1 MDRHLE
7 PIFSAIS
14 NPTRRAILDFLLRKD
29 GASRAEIEA
38 ELNLNQNTLTGHLRT
53 LANSSVVI
61 AMGNITRPHY
71 YVNLTAFRIMNEQW
85 IRKFIESEGCD
96 DETPIF
102 SDERSIKRHFTIYI
116 RATPR
121 IVWIQMTDDRR
132 TKLWLQMELSTETV
146 EKSIKF
152 KTGNTVAFTGRITK
166 YNTNREFSYEIYTSD
181 IKDMHEQK
189 ISPNI
194 AWKLR
199 PIGDYAT
206 KLDIYLEHLE
216 IDNDIIN
223 LFLNRWPEAL
233 SKLKTLSETGTRF
246 WISPLDAS
254 S

>member
-14 NPTRRAILDFLLRKD
+14 NPTRRAILDFLLRND

-38 ELNLNQNTLTGHLRT
+38 ELDLNQNTLTGHLRT

-61 AMGNITRPHY
+61 SMGNITRPRY
-71 YVNLTAFRIMNEQW
+71 YVNPTAFRIMNEQW
-85 IRKFIESEGCD
+85 IRKFVESEGCE
-96 DETPIF
+96 DELPIF
-102 SDERSIKRHFTIYI
+102 SDEQSIKRHYTIYI

-132 TKLWLQMELSTETV
+132 TKLWLQLELSTETV

-152 KTGNTVAFTGRITK
+152 KTGDAVAFTGRITK
-166 YNTNREFSYEIYTSD
+166 NNTNREFSYEIDTSD
-181 IKDMHEQK
+181 IKDIQEQK

-194 AWKLR
+194 VWKFR

-206 KLDIYLEHLE
+206 KLEISLECPE
-216 IDNDIIN
+216 TNNDLLR
-223 LFLNRWPEAL
+223 LFFNRWPEAL

-254 S
+254 N